1 VGKAVASDRSPR
13 RCARGPLADR
23 NYGCVIVRADVA
35 WRRCGTRKG
44 CPVRR
49 RDRQLQTEVKAKRA
63 VRMMRTVQAGRSIWM
78 ETQTHEKSFGTRKHR
93 IMEATVARAN
103 SLKNRGRGDGF
114 KGRTCIAVKSGL
126 SKMYMIGANREI
138 GLLTARTVSLAIA
151 ISCGLVL
158 LARDV
163 HYAFA

>member
-1 VGKAVASDRSPR
+1 
-13 RCARGPLADR
+13 
-23 NYGCVIVRADVA
+23 
-35 WRRCGTRKG
+35 
-44 CPVRR
+44 
-49 RDRQLQTEVKAKRA
+49 
-63 VRMMRTVQAGRSIWM
+63 MMRTVQAGRSIWM

-103 SLKNRGRGDGF
+103 SLKNRGRDDGF

-138 GLLTARTVSLAIA
+138 GLPTGCAASLAFA
-151 ISCGLVL
+151 TTYGLVL